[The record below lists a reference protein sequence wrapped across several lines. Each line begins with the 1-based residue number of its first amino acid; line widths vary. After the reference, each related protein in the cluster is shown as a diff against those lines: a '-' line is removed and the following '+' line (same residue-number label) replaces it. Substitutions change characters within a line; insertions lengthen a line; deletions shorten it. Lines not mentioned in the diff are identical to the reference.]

1 MEEHRHD
8 GVQEEKPSLL
18 EMSTFQLKHC
28 IESLLRFTLALSIE
42 ESIDI
47 GLSKEFCSNLLEED
61 EEDRTYS
68 HTYPSSTSSTGVP
81 PYPLYKHLASAL
93 CKSIPAGRIH
103 PMSAD
108 MSLIHEDSSSKQQ
121 KCEWNKII
129 QEKGSDLIKML
140 ETVQFELH
148 VQEPFFSQLKDGQK
162 TIEGRCADG
171 DYNRIESGSSILFNK
186 CLLLQVQDVHR
197 YASFS
202 DMLAAEDLAN
212 VLPGVE
218 TVKEGTQIYRRFYSE
233 EKERSKGVLA
243 ILLTE
248 PALQPYDHLGAI
260 LSALHY
266 DGVQRLLGI
275 AHTIGTIP
283 DALPLP
289 RSTLLHSFSLPHN
302 PDICFLFFFWK
313 PVVFSKTTSLSLG
326 IEVRSAYT
334 PLPRVRQAGRHYLW
348 VGYNGFVWFTFV
360 YFFSSVLNIGARAL
374 AKHVNRSNGKFWGS
388 FAGSEPQKNMLAFK
402 VISNLIAHCCWL
414 NVHIV
419 PPHGAIFEI
428 RVQDGYGARWSL
440 KPTKFIGFLE
450 PYTKDGYMKG
460 WKH

>member
-1 MEEHRHD
+1 
-8 GVQEEKPSLL
+8 
-18 EMSTFQLKHC
+18 MSTFHLKDC

-47 GLSKEFCSNLLEED
+47 GLSKEFCSNLLEVD

-68 HTYPSSTSSTGVP
+68 YTYPSSTSSTGVP

-93 CKSIPAGRIH
+93 CKLIPSGDIH
-103 PMSAD
+103 PMYAN

-121 KCEWNKII
+121 KCKWNKII
-129 QEKGSDLIKML
+129 QEKGSVLIKML

-148 VQEPFFSQLKDGQK
+148 VQEPFFCQLKDGQK

-171 DYNRIESGSSILFNK
+171 DYNRIESGSLILFNK

-202 DMLAAEDLAN
+202 DMLAAEDLAK
-212 VLPGVE
+212 VLPGVK

-248 PALQPYDHLGAI
+248 PALQPYDHLAAI

-275 AHTIGTIP
+275 ANTVGTIP
-283 DALPLP
+283 DALPPP
-289 RSTLLHSFSLPHN
+289 RSTLLNSFSLPHN
-302 PDICFLFFFWK
+302 PDVK
-313 PVVFSKTTSLSLG
+313 
-326 IEVRSAYT
+326 
-334 PLPRVRQAGRHYLW
+334 
-348 VGYNGFVWFTFV
+348 
-360 YFFSSVLNIGARAL
+360 SSVLNVGARAL

-388 FAGSEPQKNMLAFK
+388 FAGNEPHKNVLAFK
-402 VISNLIAHCCWL
+402 VISNLITHCCWL

-419 PPHGAIFEI
+419 PPHGAVFEI

-440 KPTKFIGFLE
+440 NPTKFIGFLE
-450 PYTKDGYMKG
+450 PYTEDGYAKG

>member
-218 TVKEGTQIYRRFYSE
+218 TVKEVGDNQNNGHVISGTQIYRRFYSE

-302 PDICFLFFFWK
+302 PDVK
-313 PVVFSKTTSLSLG
+313 
-326 IEVRSAYT
+326 
-334 PLPRVRQAGRHYLW
+334 
-348 VGYNGFVWFTFV
+348 
-360 YFFSSVLNIGARAL
+360 SSVLNIGARAL